1 MKILSKYIAIALL
14 LITVVFTQLVK
25 AEDNIL
31 PYWQAQMLAID
42 KGLSK
47 MQNLYQKG
55 DRKTALEVAKTT
67 HFAYYRNSDL
77 EAAIRSNVSMQY
89 AETINQYFF
98 ELSRLVNED
107 GENGEKITSLADKL
121 KVDIHKTL
129 PELPLTPKLIREQQ
143 VRLAQKK
150 AQRIENKNYS
160 EDIKALNNA
169 LHQALTQY
177 KEANTDKALQLIQE
191 NFYQHWQTSELEASL
206 TFTYKHA
213 IEQFFD
219 KIYKSI
225 QQNHPVAEVEQNIQ
239 HVKAMLQ
246 QAPQH
251 KIQASKK
258 KDSRWTIII
267 FCLAGLAV
275 IFFLFVVFKRR
286 KRLAT

>member
-1 MKILSKYIAIALL
+1 MKILSKHITIALL
-14 LITVVFTQLVK
+14 LITVAFTQLVK

-42 KGLSK
+42 KGLNK
-47 MQNLYQKG
+47 LQKLYQKG

-67 HFAYYRNSDL
+67 HFSYYKNTDL

-89 AETINQYFF
+89 AETINQHFF
-98 ELSRLVNED
+98 TLTRLINED
-107 GENGEKITSLADKL
+107 GEHGGKLNGLADGL
-121 KVDIHKTL
+121 KAEIRQTL
-129 PELPLTPKLIREQQ
+129 PGLPLTPKLIREQQ
-143 VRLAQKK
+143 TRLAQKK
-150 AQRIENKNYS
+150 ALRIENKNYS
-160 EDIKALNNA
+160 EHIKALNDA
-169 LHQALTQY
+169 LYQALTQY

-206 TFTYKHA
+206 SPDYKHSV
-213 IEQFFD
+213 EQIFD
-219 KIYKSI
+219 KFYKNI
-225 QQNHPVAEVEQNIQ
+225 QQNQPVAEVEQYMQRLNSL
-239 HVKAMLQ
+239 LQ
-246 QAPQH
+246 QTPQH

-275 IFFLFVVFKRR
+275 IFFLFVVLKRR